1 MKFWDSSAVVQLLVE
16 QPGSAEL
23 RALLGVDPVVV
34 AWWGTSVECV
44 STIARLEREG
54 SMGARD
60 VHAALARLDLLAEAW
75 VQVEPG
81 PALQQVARRLL
92 RTHPLRAADAFQLAA
107 ALTAADGEPR
117 RLPFVC
123 RDERL
128 SLAADREGLPLD

>member
-1 MKFWDSSAVVQLLVE
+1 
-16 QPGSAEL
+16 
-23 RALLGVDPVVV
+23 
-34 AWWGTSVECV
+34 
-44 STIARLEREG
+44 
-54 SMGARD
+54 MGARD
-60 VHAALARLDLLAEAW
+60 FDATLARLDLLAEAW

-128 SLAADREGLPLD
+128 SLAADREGLPLV